1 MKTTCNSEGNVIAS
15 GVLPAALLL
24 QDGRTLLI
32 RHMELADVAEVV
44 SIEQECFSSP
54 WSARSFASCVADRDV
69 VLSVV
74 GTVEDKI
81 VGYAISWVV
90 PPEIHVGNLAVSAAF
105 RRLGI
110 GRCLLQTVLAYGRRI
125 GCLVAHLEVRVS
137 NAAAIAL
144 YQQMGF
150 RKVGVRRG
158 YYEDNGEDALLMSL
172 NIGL

>member
-1 MKTTCNSEGNVIAS
+1 MKIACDSEGNAIAL
-15 GVLPAALLL
+15 GVLPATLPLP
-24 QDGRTLLI
+24 DGRTLVVRL
-32 RHMELADVAEVV
+32 MEQADVAEVV
-44 SIEQECFSSP
+44 SIEQHCFSSP
-54 WSARSFASCVADRDV
+54 WSARSFVSCVADRDV

-74 GTVEDKI
+74 GTVEEKI
-81 VGYAISWVV
+81 VGYAINWVV
-90 PPEIHVGNLAVSAAF
+90 PPEIHIGNLAVAAAF

-110 GRCLLQTVLAYGRRI
+110 GRYLLQTVLAYGRRV

-137 NAAAIAL
+137 NVAAITL

-150 RKVGVRRG
+150 RKVIVRRR